1 MDLVK
6 GINLCNQEILSSI
19 QCIYFVKLIPK
30 YFILGDA
37 IINAIVFLIFFFDFS
52 LLVYRNIND
61 FCVLILCAA
70 ILLIFY

>member
-37 IINAIVFLIFFFDFS
+37 IINAIVFLISFLDFPLS
-52 LLVYRNIND
+52 VYRNKIISIIY
-61 FCVLILCAA
+61 VLRPV
-70 ILLIFY
+70 LLPRI

>member
-30 YFILGDA
+30 YFIFGDA
-37 IINAIVFLIFFFDFS
+37 IINAIVFLLSFLDFP
-52 LLVYRNIND
+52 LPVYRNKIISIIY
-61 FCVLILCAA
+61 VLRPV
-70 ILLIFY
+70 LLPRI